1 MTDHLSSAA
10 TEPIYELAEGVI
22 WDDRH
27 ELVRWVDVWEG
38 RVLAAELHGD
48 HLTLTH
54 EVRLDQTTGAVA
66 LAADGGLLIA
76 AQRGLATISVDGSV
90 SVGPSL
96 LGERS
101 GVRFNDGR
109 VDPQGRFITG
119 TLSFEGKSA
128 LDRGDEVLLRVSV
141 DGSTEVLRQGVRLSN
156 GIGFSPDGGT
166 IYHVDTFARTVSTH
180 SYGEGAFDTAEPWV
194 TLIDEFEGYP
204 DGLTVDATGTLWI
217 AEWGASR
224 VSRHSPAG
232 VLLDTVS
239 VDAAQVSCPGFVGV
253 GRDTLAITTAQ
264 EGLTEFTD
272 RAGALFVAH
281 VGAVGQPAHR
291 WTGST
296 TAPYWSAV

>member
-1 MTDHLSSAA
+1 MTDHLSSPV

-27 ELVRWVDVWEG
+27 DLVRWVDVWAG

-48 HLTLTH
+48 HLTVTH
-54 EVRLDQTTGAVA
+54 EVRLDQTAGAVA
-66 LAADGGLLIA
+66 LATDGGLLIA
-76 AQRGLATISVDGSV
+76 AQRGLATVSTDGTV

-101 GVRFNDGR
+101 GLRLNDGR

-128 LDRGDEVLLRVSV
+128 LDRGDEVLLRVSA
-141 DGSTEVLRQGVRLSN
+141 DGSAEVLREGVRLSN

-180 SYGEGAFDTAEPWV
+180 SYGEGAFDATEPWV

-204 DGLTVDATGTLWI
+204 DGLTVDATGMLWI

-224 VSRHSPAG
+224 VRRHSPAG

-253 GRDTLAITTAQ
+253 GRDILAITTAQ

-281 VGAVGQPAHR
+281 VGAVGQPPHR

-296 TAPYWSAV
+296 TSPYWSAA